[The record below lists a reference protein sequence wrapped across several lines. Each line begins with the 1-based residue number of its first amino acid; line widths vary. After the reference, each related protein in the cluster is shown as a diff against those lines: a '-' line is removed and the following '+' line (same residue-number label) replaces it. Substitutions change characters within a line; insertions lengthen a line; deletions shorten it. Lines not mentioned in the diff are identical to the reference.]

1 MVKPRPKGAADQ
13 RGVHE
18 SDGGGKSW
26 RRVARLVGNSEAIAS
41 GHLDGKATFRRCVLN
56 QRPHQLSLIHVARGP
71 LVPGAIRAGAGG
83 N

>member
-1 MVKPRPKGAADQ
+1 MVNPRPKGAADQ

-18 SDGGGKSW
+18 FDGGGKSW

-41 GHLDGKATFRRCVLN
+41 GHLDGKATFRRSVL
-56 QRPHQLSLIHVARGP
+56 QLSLIHVARGP